1 MINIGGVPKL
11 NKGQR
16 HIKIRDLITNNDIE
30 TQDELVDML
39 KDAGFN
45 VTQATVS
52 RDIKELHLVKVP
64 LSDGRY
70 KYSLPAD
77 QRFNPLQ
84 KLKRALMDAFVK
96 LDGAD
101 HLLVMKTMPGN
112 ANAIGALIDNLDWD
126 EILGTICGDDT
137 CLIICRTPEE
147 MEIISNRFLDM
158 L

>member
-1 MINIGGVPKL
+1 MVIFRGEKM

-16 HIKIRDLITNNDIE
+16 HIKIREIITSNEIE
-30 TQDELVDML
+30 TQDELVDEL
-39 KDAGFN
+39 RNAGVN

-64 LSDGRY
+64 LMDGRY

-84 KLKRALMDAFVK
+84 KLKRMLMDAFVRI
-96 LDGAD
+96 DATGP
-101 HLLVMKTMPGN
+101 LLVMKCLPGN
-112 ANAIGALIDNLDWD
+112 AMAIGALIDHLDWD

-137 CLIICRTPEE
+137 ILIICRTPEDTE
-147 MEIISNRFLDM
+147 VISNRFLEM

>member
-1 MINIGGVPKL
+1 M

-16 HIKIRDLITNNDIE
+16 HIKIREIITNKEIE
-30 TQDELVDML
+30 TQDELVEQL
-39 KDAGFN
+39 KNGGYN

-64 LSDGRY
+64 MMDGRY

-84 KLKRALMDAFVK
+84 KLKRSLMDSFVSIDRSEN
-96 LDGAD
+96 LI
-101 HLLVMKTMPGN
+101 VMKTLPGN
-112 ANAIGALIDNLDWD
+112 ANAVGALIDNLDWT
-126 EILGTICGDDT
+126 EIMGTICGDDT
-137 CLIICRTPEE
+137 ILIICKQKEATPIVTE
-147 MEIISNRFLDM
+147 RFLEM

>member
-1 MINIGGVPKL
+1 M

-16 HIKIRDLITNNDIE
+16 HIKIRDIITNNDIE
-30 TQDELVDML
+30 TQDELVDVL
-39 KDAGFN
+39 KSGGYQ

-84 KLKRALMDAFVK
+84 KLKRALMDAFVRI
-96 LDGAD
+96 DAAG
-101 HLLVMKTMPGN
+101 HLLVMKTLPGN
-112 ANAIGALIDNLDWD
+112 AMAIGALIDNLDWD
-126 EILGTICGDDT
+126 DIIGTVSGDDT
-137 CLIICRTPEE
+137 ILIICRTE
-147 MEIISNRFLDM
+147 
-158 L
+158 

>member
-1 MINIGGVPKL
+1 M

-16 HIKIRDLITNNDIE
+16 HIKIRDIITNNDIE
-30 TQDELVDML
+30 TQDELVDIL
-39 KDAGFN
+39 KNQGFN
-45 VTQATVS
+45 VTQATIS

-64 LSDGRY
+64 LMDGRY

-84 KLKRALMDAFVK
+84 KLKRSLMDAFVK
-96 LDGAD
+96 IDSAG
-101 HLLVMKTMPGN
+101 HMLVMKTLPGN
-112 ANAIGALIDNLDWD
+112 ANAIGALIDHLDWD

-137 CLIICRTPEE
+137 CLIICRTPDDTQ
-147 MEIISNRFLDM
+147 IISDRFLEM

>member
-1 MINIGGVPKL
+1 M

-16 HIKIRDLITNNDIE
+16 HIKIREIITNNDIE
-30 TQDELVDML
+30 TQDELVDEL
-39 KDAGFN
+39 KSAGYN

-64 LSDGRY
+64 LQDGRY

-84 KLKRALMDAFVK
+84 KLKRMLMDSFVK
-96 LDGAD
+96 IDSAEN
-101 HLLVMKTMPGN
+101 LLVLKSLPGN
-112 ANAIGALIDNLDWD
+112 AQAIGALIDNLDWD

-137 CLIICRTPEE
+137 CLIICRTAEDGKK
-147 MEIISNRFLDM
+147 ISARFLDM

>member
-1 MINIGGVPKL
+1 M

-16 HIKIRDLITNNDIE
+16 HIKIRELITNNEID
-30 TQDELVDML
+30 TQDDLVDRL
-39 KDAGFN
+39 KRAGFN

-64 LSDGRY
+64 LQDGRY

-84 KLKRALMDAFVK
+84 KLRRSLPDSFISI
-96 LDGAD
+96 DHAD
-101 HLLVMKTMPGN
+101 HLIMMKTMPGN
-112 ANAIGALIDNLDWD
+112 ANAIGALIDNLDWE
-126 EILGTICGDDT
+126 EIMGTIAGDDT
-137 CLIICRTPEE
+137 ILVICRSKGQSPVVT
-147 MEIISNRFLDM
+147 NRFLDM

>member
-1 MINIGGVPKL
+1 M

-16 HIKIRDLITNNDIE
+16 HIKIRELITNNDVE
-30 TQDELVDML
+30 TQDELVDTLRMQ
-39 KDAGFN
+39 GYN

-64 LSDGRY
+64 MTDGRY

-77 QRFNPLQ
+77 QRFNPLE
-84 KLKRALMDAFVK
+84 KLKRLMRDAFVRI
-96 LDGAD
+96 DQTS
-101 HLLVMKTMPGN
+101 HFLVLKTLPGN
-112 ANAIGALIDNLDWD
+112 ANALGALIDNLDWD

-137 CLIICRTPEE
+137 ILIICRTEE
-147 MEIISNRFLDM
+147 NTRTIQDRFLKM